1 MLSPRNYG
9 FELVR
14 ATEAAAIEAGRF
26 MGLDQRTKA
35 DEAATLAMRNV
46 LNDLHF
52 QGRIVVGEE
61 LRLNNQSLFSSG
73 QKIGTGEGEETEIV
87 ADAIDGH
94 RLLAH
99 GDAGVLSAVAI
110 ASRGS
115 MWSPFPAA
123 YMDKLVV
130 DHEVADAIVPE
141 MMDAPVAWTLSLIAN
156 IKQKE
161 VRDLV
166 VFVLNRRRHRDL
178 VNEIR
183 AVGARVMLRLD
194 GDISGAL
201 LAAFGKIDLMLGI
214 GGASEGIM
222 AACAVKSLGGAMLGR
237 LAPQSNKERAAVKEA
252 GLDTQRILTVD
263 EMVKGDGIFFAATGI
278 TDGPLLDGVRYRG
291 KWCETHSLLLCHH
304 TRARRFIRAEQ
315 YLE

>member
-35 DEAATLAMRNV
+35 NEAAALAMRHA
-46 LNDLHF
+46 LNELHI
-52 QGRIVVGEE
+52 QGQIVVSEE
-61 LRLNNQSLFSSG
+61 LKSLDHSLFASG
-73 QKIGTGEGEETEIV
+73 LNIGTGEGQETQII
-87 ADAIDGH
+87 ADAIDGQ

-99 GDAGVLSAVAI
+99 GDAGVLSAVALVP
-110 ASRGS
+110 RGA

-123 YMDKLVV
+123 YMEKLVV
-130 DHEVADAIVPE
+130 DHEVANAIVPE

-178 VNEIR
+178 INEIR

-194 GDISGAL
+194 GDILGAL

-214 GGASEGIM
+214 GGTSEGLI
-222 AACAVKSLGGAMLGR
+222 AACAVKSLGGAMLTR
-237 LAPQSNKERAAVKEA
+237 LAPQSKKEQAAVKEA
-252 GLDTQRILTVD
+252 GLDTPRILTVD
-263 EMVKGDGIFFAATGI
+263 EMVKGDQIFFAATGI

-291 KWCETHSLLLCHH
+291 QWCETHSLLLRRH
-304 TRARRFIRAEQ
+304 TRARRFIRAER